1 MRCLSAV
8 LIAAVACSSAFAFLP
23 PNYDDAPLRAVCAIS
38 RDHVVA
44 VGDHGVVWQT
54 LDGGKTWDRMK
65 SGTKASL
72 RAVCFVNELQ
82 GWAVGRTERA
92 NDTSVGTVLVTG
104 DGGLTWEE
112 ATDTPLPGLNVVK
125 FFDEKTGIAAG
136 DGTPAAPS
144 GLFAT
149 ADGGKTWLAIPGGR
163 ATSWVSG
170 SFNNLSTGELVNSQG
185 EVHSYSKGKVDSAR
199 SYDART
205 LRAVCPGESVAVG
218 DAGLILAHLAW
229 QEREHQSKEFAD
241 LNLKTITRS
250 ITQSGTTV
258 WAAGSPGSVVLR
270 GTMRG
275 AHAPPKW
282 EAFKTGWNLPLH
294 ALAAANESE
303 VYAVGELGAILKS
316 ADGGKTW
323 KLQRAGGQR
332 AAVLFAHAYV
342 KNVPLDAISVLG
354 ARDGYLTA
362 ATTFCEPSR
371 TDGTQDH
378 RLSAAVRMAGGVGAD
393 SGSRFPVPSLLADA
407 TADEL
412 LAHWGKDAEEALVR
426 RMVLALRMW
435 QPEVVVSDFMSSAT
449 GPAEQIVP
457 RCAQKAFK
465 LADDPKA
472 YPEQIETLGL
482 KAFAPKKL
490 YALCPPIDAQVK
502 LDQTTFARTLVDN
515 PQGYTETAFG
525 VLGDKLSPPAVR
537 GFHLISFRG
546 PGADKQTEL
555 TAGFEFAEGGTARR
569 KLPQFDSNFDAAF
582 KKAQEAASQRRTL
595 ESLLLS
601 ADTPVKLE
609 MAIGQASAALRKMPD
624 DFACRTAVGL
634 GRQMAEQGKWVA
646 AREMYQLAAK
656 RYGTF
661 SESNEAVRWLVQHF
675 ASGEARLRAN
685 PVSAADTT
693 GVVQVSSTQPAK
705 PTDGETAQMW
715 AKACLEMEDKL
726 KAFGPVG
733 RDPAVMLSSL
743 VSKRALGRT
752 ADAAELVA
760 GYFKTAAGA
769 RDLKPGED
777 LWRDCLAAEL
787 WLNNREAVVQPKP
800 FAFCPK
806 AADKPHL
813 DGKLDDDCWKGIKPI
828 SLENAAGSMKE
839 YTTKA
844 YFTCDDEY
852 LYFAVECSHPSGK
865 SQPKADKRRRDDDL
879 RGRDRVDIL
888 LDLDRDYQT
897 YYRLQV
903 DQRGCVAEDCTGDGS
918 WNPKW
923 FVAVEPT
930 DSGWTAEIA
939 IPRTELTGGQ
949 FKAGTTWGM
958 NVTRVVPGVGCR
970 TWSGPA
976 DAAPRPE
983 GIGLMQFHDA
993 KR

>member
-23 PNYDDAPLRAVCAIS
+23 PSYDDAPLRAVCAIS

-44 VGDHGVVWQT
+44 VGDHGTVWQT

-92 NDTSVGTVLVTG
+92 SDTSVGTVMVTG

-163 ATSWVSG
+163 ATSWTCG
-170 SFNNLSTGELVNSQG
+170 QFTNLSNGELVNSEG
-185 EVHSYSKGKVDSAR
+185 EVHLYRKGKVDSKQYFTA
-199 SYDART
+199 
-205 LRAVCPGESVAVG
+205 RAVCPGPGSVAVG
-218 DAGLILAHLAW
+218 DAGVSYFHTLVGEEKQRL
-229 QEREHQSKEFAD
+229 QREEFAD
-241 LNLKTITRS
+241 LNLRAIVRS
-250 ITQSGTTV
+250 GNAM
-258 WAAGSPGSVVLR
+258 WAIGSPGSVVLR
-270 GTMRG
+270 GTWNG
-275 AHAPPKW
+275 IAAPKW

-294 ALAAANESE
+294 ALAAANENE
-303 VYAVGELGAILKS
+303 VYAVGELGVILKS

-323 KLQRAGGQR
+323 KVQRSGGQR

-342 KNVPLDAISVLG
+342 KNVPLDTISVLG

-362 ATTFCEPSR
+362 ATTFCESTR
-371 TDGTQDH
+371 IDCTQEH
-378 RLSAAVRMAGGVGAD
+378 RLSAAVRMAGGAGAD
-393 SGSRFPVPSLLADA
+393 SGVRFSVPSLLTEA

-412 LAHWGKDAEEALVR
+412 LAHWGKDAEETLVR
-426 RMVLALRMW
+426 RLVLAFRMW
-435 QPEVVVSDFMSSAT
+435 QPEVVVSDFLGSTT
-449 GPAEQIVP
+449 GPAEQLVLK
-457 RCAQKAFK
+457 CAQKAFK
-465 LADDPKA
+465 LADDPTA
-472 YPEQIETLGL
+472 YPEQIEKLGL
-482 KAFAPKKL
+482 KAFGPKKL
-490 YALCPPIDAQVK
+490 YAMCSPADAQVK

-515 PQGYTETAFG
+515 PQGYTENAFG
-525 VLGDKLSPPAVR
+525 VLGDKLSPPVVR
-537 GFHLISFRG
+537 GFHLISYRG
-546 PGADKQTEL
+546 QGANKHTEL
-555 TAGFEFAEGGTARR
+555 TAGLEFAEGGTARR
-569 KLPQFDSNFDAAF
+569 KLPQFGPAADELF
-582 KKAQEAASQRRTL
+582 KKAQAAADQRRTL
-595 ESLLLS
+595 ESLLLG
-601 ADTPVKLE
+601 ADTPVRLE
-609 MAIGQASAALRKMPD
+609 MAIGQAASTLRKMPD
-624 DFACRTAVGL
+624 DYACRTAVGL

-646 AREMYQLAAK
+646 AREMYQLAATK
-656 RYGTF
+656 YGTF
-661 SESNEAVRWLVQHF
+661 TESNEAVRWLVRHY
-675 ASGEARLRAN
+675 ASGEARRRAN
-685 PVSAADTT
+685 PDSGNTADS
-693 GVVQVSSTQPAK
+693 GAVVQVSTQPQK
-705 PTDGETAQMW
+705 PTDGEMAQLW

-733 RDPAVMLSSL
+733 RDPAVILSGL
-743 VSKRALGRT
+743 VAKRALGRT
-752 ADAAELVA
+752 ADAAEQVA

-787 WLNNREAVVQPKP
+787 WLNNRGAVVQPKP

-806 AADKPHL
+806 VADKPHL
-813 DGKLDDDCWKGIKPI
+813 DGKLDDDCWKGMRPI
-828 SLENAAGSMKE
+828 TLENAAGSMKE

-852 LYFAVECSHPSGK
+852 LYFAVECTHPSGK
-865 SQPKADKRRRDDDL
+865 SQPKAEKRRRDDDL

-888 LDLDRDYQT
+888 LDVDRDYQS
-897 YYRLQV
+897 YYRLQI
-903 DQRGCVAEDCTGDGS
+903 DQRGCVADDCTGDAS

-923 FVAVEPT
+923 FVAAEPT
-930 DSGWTAEIA
+930 DTGWTAEIA
-939 IPRTELTGGQ
+939 IPREALTGGP
-949 FKAGTTWGM
+949 FKTGTTWGM

-970 TWSGPA
+970 AWSGPA

-983 GIGLMQFHDA
+983 GIGLMQFHDV